1 MSALPPKEDICSH
14 DSKRSRLIQLSRN
27 FAYIYLQLSW
37 LDHSNDKIRGSKI
50 PPKRCAM
57 TIKSNIVSGRQLRAA
72 RVLSGLTQAE
82 LSIESGFA
90 QRACRY
96 WENRGDNP
104 PTSIQQS
111 LESIEAVLR
120 HHGVEVFS
128 YPTPGCRLL
137 SSK

>member
-1 MSALPPKEDICSH
+1 
-14 DSKRSRLIQLSRN
+14 
-27 FAYIYLQLSW
+27 
-37 LDHSNDKIRGSKI
+37 
-50 PPKRCAM
+50 M

-82 LSIESGFA
+82 LSIEAGFA

-96 WENRGDNP
+96 WESRGDAP
-104 PTSIQQS
+104 PTGVPQS
-111 LESIEAVLR
+111 LESIDAVLR

-128 YPTPGCRLL
+128 SPTPGCRLA